1 MRNNTMGKK
10 RTHRQSSSTAKGG
23 NNANNASNNNNPTP
37 PLFMNNTGQTNAAL
51 ARMVGVAA
59 AASQGGSANFAI
71 SDNGQ
76 NAGINSQQ
84 QLLPPVAL
92 DQLHRIASTNDYQ
105 RFCELGL
112 MGPRMKNQA
121 HSSSNVQ
128 PKTGVGSR
136 VYLEGLGELLGKQMK
151 GSGGGRGG
159 VPPGSEGIVSP
170 SSLQGAGCGGDAS
183 GGGKA
188 KSSSAANTSNTRA
201 VFGPMPPPPLISGP
215 SVSISS
221 ATFTASSS
229 DGNNNT
235 NNSNKGNASSST
247 IQLDSATLRSTFEA
261 MAANLPPC
269 NHPNAVDSNMTL
281 QQMLNS
287 IANQSS
293 GAGGMGSTS
302 FSFSTTSNSSSSSG
316 GNIINANASGNRS
329 TAGMSNTPMNADELQ
344 AMLQIFGE
352 LIAASNNVTKSNN
365 DASASSSSSHQS
377 GNPLM
382 ARNAMATFLL
392 DQYAKSGKMP
402 SVQQLVESVNASG
415 GAGLPVASS
424 ASMQKLVDSVN
435 ASQQQQLQMQQHSQQ
450 QQQQQGAILDQN
462 AMRQAAFT
470 AGMNVAMQQQQRQET
485 IHRQEKLDRQKS
497 GKKGSKGSGASS
509 TGSSNNNTMNSNQ
522 VFSMIFGGNKGNGP
536 NPLPMG
542 AVPPLPPPPGGW
554 PPGASSAAAAAAVA
568 AALNS
573 SLAHSPNCE
582 CCAQNNNSA
591 AGMPF
596 PNPPNFPMP
605 DGHPDFGSAA
615 WLEYYDACLKE
626 GGVTGGIAEF
636 EEYVRSLPEAQV
648 VSGLHAS
655 MPQDRPILG
664 GSDCPAGFEYDGSG
678 DREEDYEVTTDDE
691 EQFAE
696 IVRQQLEAE
705 EEEKKARQAAKKR
718 DKKARQKERLKK
730 EAEAKAALAA
740 KKKREKT
747 ITSWRSRVVAACSSK
762 DATKMSALIA
772 ESPYR
777 NYVYD
782 PDLFE
787 DDEDD
792 DVKPVSHSDY
802 LSKQM
807 DWFLSNCLQKYPK
820 NLELGQI
827 PFKEDNPAR
836 EQLAKYIMSQSFDV
850 MYTLNPSHGRSVLH
864 TAAYSN
870 DANLLEWILECRK
883 EELKKVKNFD
893 NDDLKD
899 CIDAL
904 CDNSGWAPIH
914 YATIRGCEAAVEALL
929 KGGCNIL
936 VSTDPDMTF
945 VER

>member
-1 MRNNTMGKK
+1 MGKK

-71 SDNGQ
+71 SDNDR

-159 VPPGSEGIVSP
+159 VP
-170 SSLQGAGCGGDAS
+170 
-183 GGGKA
+183 
-188 KSSSAANTSNTRA
+188 RA
-201 VFGPMPPPPLISGP
+201 LRGF
-215 SVSISS
+215 ISS

-235 NNSNKGNASSST
+235 NNNNKGNASSST

-269 NHPNAVDSNMTL
+269 NHSNAVDSNMTL

-302 FSFSTTSNSSSSSG
+302 FSFSTTSNSSSSSSG
-316 GNIINANASGNRS
+316 GNINNANASGNRS

-435 ASQQQQLQMQQHSQQ
+435 ASEQQQLQMQQHSQQQ

-655 MPQDRPILG
+655 TPQDRPILG

-718 DKKARQKERLKK
+718 DKR
-730 EAEAKAALAA
+730 
-740 KKKREKT
+740 
-747 ITSWRSRVVAACSSK
+747 
-762 DATKMSALIA
+762 
-772 ESPYR
+772 P
-777 NYVYD
+777 
-782 PDLFE
+782 
-787 DDEDD
+787 
-792 DVKPVSHSDY
+792 
-802 LSKQM
+802 
-807 DWFLSNCLQKYPK
+807 
-820 NLELGQI
+820 
-827 PFKEDNPAR
+827 
-836 EQLAKYIMSQSFDV
+836 
-850 MYTLNPSHGRSVLH
+850 GR
-864 TAAYSN
+864 
-870 DANLLEWILECRK
+870 K
-883 EELKKVKNFD
+883 
-893 NDDLKD
+893 
-899 CIDAL
+899 
-904 CDNSGWAPIH
+904 SG
-914 YATIRGCEAAVEALL
+914 
-929 KGGCNIL
+929 
-936 VSTDPDMTF
+936 
-945 VER
+945 